1 MSQPTGGQ
9 PAYGAGHSIEKE
21 HALMSARGI
30 GLMVLGALGTAALIG
45 LDGQG
50 VGATS
55 LMVVAGLGTL
65 TVFAV
70 GSLSLRRGRGHRAEV
85 ARVDGLADGVEQEA
99 RGHLLRG
106 REAELVR
113 QIEALELRR
122 DEALA
127 EAAAAANAGN
137 DSPAKTKTP
146 GKPTL
151 VMVASDD

>member
-1 MSQPTGGQ
+1 
-9 PAYGAGHSIEKE
+9 
-21 HALMSARGI
+21 MSARGI

-45 LDGQG
+45 LDAHG
-50 VGATS
+50 VAATA
-55 LMVVAGLGTL
+55 LMVVAGLGML

-70 GSLSLRRGRGHRAEV
+70 GSLALRRGRGDRAEV

-106 REAELVR
+106 REAELLR

-127 EAAAAANAGN
+127 EAAEAANAGN
-137 DSPAKTKTP
+137 DDLGRPSPRASRSSSWSPRTTEASP
-146 GKPTL
+146 HPTDL
-151 VMVASDD
+151 LRRP

>member
-1 MSQPTGGQ
+1 
-9 PAYGAGHSIEKE
+9 
-21 HALMSARGI
+21 MSARGI

-45 LDGQG
+45 LDGHG
-50 VGATS
+50 VAATT
-55 LMVVAGLGTL
+55 LMVVAGLGML

-70 GSLSLRRGRGHRAEV
+70 GSLALLRGRGDRAEV

-113 QIEALELRR
+113 QIQALELRR

-127 EAAAAANAGN
+127 EAAEAANAGN
-137 DSPAKTKTP
+137 GSPAKTKTP
-146 GKPTL
+146 RKPKL
-151 VMVASDD
+151 VMVASND

>member
-1 MSQPTGGQ
+1 
-9 PAYGAGHSIEKE
+9 
-21 HALMSARGI
+21 MSARGI

-45 LDGQG
+45 LDGHG
-50 VGATS
+50 VATTT
-55 LMVVAGLGTL
+55 LMVVAGLVTL

-70 GSLSLRRGRGHRAEV
+70 GSLSLRRGRGDRAEV
-85 ARVDGLADGVEQEA
+85 VRVDGLADGVEQEA

-106 REAELVR
+106 READLLR

-137 DSPAKTKTP
+137 GSPATTKTP
-146 GKPTL
+146 RKPKL

>member
-1 MSQPTGGQ
+1 
-9 PAYGAGHSIEKE
+9 
-21 HALMSARGI
+21 MSARGI

-45 LDGQG
+45 LDGQS
-50 VGATS
+50 VAATT
-55 LMVVAGLGTL
+55 LMVAAGLVTL

-70 GSLSLRRGRGHRAEV
+70 GSLSLRRGRGDRAEV
-85 ARVDGLADGVEQEA
+85 VRVDGLADGVEQEA

-106 REAELVR
+106 READLLR

-137 DSPAKTKTP
+137 GSPATTKTP
-146 GKPTL
+146 RTPKL

>member
-1 MSQPTGGQ
+1 
-9 PAYGAGHSIEKE
+9 
-21 HALMSARGI
+21 MSARGI
-30 GLMVLGALGTAALIG
+30 GLMTVGALGTAALIG
-45 LDGQG
+45 LDAPG
-50 VGATS
+50 VAATA

-65 TVFAV
+65 TLFAV
-70 GSLSLRRGRGHRAEV
+70 GLLSLRRGRGHRAEV

-106 REAELVR
+106 READLLR

-127 EAAAAANAGN
+127 EAAAAANVGN
-137 DSPAKTKTP
+137 GSPATTKTP
-146 GKPTL
+146 RTPKL

>member
-1 MSQPTGGQ
+1 
-9 PAYGAGHSIEKE
+9 
-21 HALMSARGI
+21 MSARGI

-45 LDGQG
+45 LDGHG
-50 VGATS
+50 VAATT

-70 GSLSLRRGRGHRAEV
+70 GSLSLRRGRGDRAEV
-85 ARVDGLADGVEQEA
+85 VRVDGLADGVEQEA

-106 REAELVR
+106 READLLR

-137 DSPAKTKTP
+137 GSPATTKTP
-146 GKPTL
+146 RKPKL

>member
-1 MSQPTGGQ
+1 
-9 PAYGAGHSIEKE
+9 
-21 HALMSARGI
+21 MSARGI

-50 VGATS
+50 VAATA

-70 GSLSLRRGRGHRAEV
+70 GSLSLRRGRGDRAEV
-85 ARVDGLADGVEQEA
+85 SRVDGLADGVEQEA

-106 REAELVR
+106 READ
-113 QIEALELRR
+113 LRR

-137 DSPAKTKTP
+137 GSPAKTKTP
-146 GKPTL
+146 RTPKL

>member
-1 MSQPTGGQ
+1 
-9 PAYGAGHSIEKE
+9 
-21 HALMSARGI
+21 MSARGI
-30 GLMVLGALGTAALIG
+30 GLMVLGALGTAALIA

-50 VGATS
+50 VAATT
-55 LMVVAGLGTL
+55 LMVVAGLVTL

-70 GSLSLRRGRGHRAEV
+70 GSLSLRRGRGDRAEV
-85 ARVDGLADGVEQEA
+85 VRVDALADGVEQEA

-106 REAELVR
+106 REAELLR

-137 DSPAKTKTP
+137 GSPATTKTP
-146 GKPTL
+146 RKPKL